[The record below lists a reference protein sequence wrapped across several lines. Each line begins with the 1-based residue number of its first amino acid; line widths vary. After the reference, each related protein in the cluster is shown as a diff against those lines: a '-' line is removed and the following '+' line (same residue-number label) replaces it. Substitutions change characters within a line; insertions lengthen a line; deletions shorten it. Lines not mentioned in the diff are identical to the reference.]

1 MIETSDERQIWLF
14 ADGNGTKTS
23 ISFSAPRTDVMFTKD
38 ITDYRQET
46 RCANGSGWSG
56 GGFADGFIFM
66 NRLANPNFIEVH
78 ALERADCSCRHL
90 LPYFANGIYVLR

>member
-23 ISFSAPRTDVMFTKD
+23 
-38 ITDYRQET
+38 TDYRQET